1 MEEEG
6 KEAVKEGRK
15 RRMRKSLY
23 FKNHIS

>member
-6 KEAVKEGRK
+6 REAAKEGRM
-15 RRMRKSLY
+15 RRMRRSLY